1 MCALNGVRGKIL
13 NIMQTFFVNA
23 EGQSLTLQN
32 LYMYIIMVLYSN
44 RTVITHNSKNR
55 KKRGNQQK
63 TTPRKT
69 TAKEHVAPN
78 DERTLAAAAVGLG
91 SARLSPVHELRG
103 GSAFDTA
110 EALCRSVL
118 RMRMLPCL
126 VSDAALMMGMLALI

>member
-1 MCALNGVRGKIL
+1 M
-13 NIMQTFFVNA
+13 NA
-23 EGQSLTLQN
+23 AGSVAYTAN
-32 LYMYIIMVLYSN
+32 CINMVLYN
-44 RTVITHNSKNR
+44 NTTVHTHNSKKR
-55 KKRGNQQK
+55 KKRVNQQNNTK
-63 TTPRKT
+63 KRKA

-78 DERTLAAAAVGLG
+78 DERTLAAAAATAVGLG